1 MLINSM
7 HTGTCEFGRDQHQE
21 ITRARAMAA
30 EEAQAGS
37 VHIFYSYA
45 HDDEKFRNELHNHFG
60 LLRQQRLITEWYDR
74 DIDAG
79 ADWKDQIDNH
89 LNMAHIIL
97 LLISADFIASEYC
110 YSIEMQRALERHQ
123 SGSARVIPILLRPAN
138 WEEAPF
144 AKLQVLPRNKE
155 AISTWE
161 NQDLAYTEIAIA
173 IRAIVERRK
182 NDSSDLA
189 DFTESTDPQTH
200 SDSSGHQHIEVP
212 VLRGSTGEGIRIP
225 TDVLNALEN
234 LSRCQQRVSEL
245 KSVHHMLHEIEQS
258 LVGLT
263 GTIQIPLLIDSNT
276 EKVATFKAVKNL
288 LQQVRQKIN
297 NLALFAA
304 EEMIALEEERLVFNS
319 GGVQGPF
326 WVTELLAAQ
335 YAFEAS
341 MKEQNVKEMDMRA
354 AELLDKCDSH
364 LYLID
369 RRLLKAVKEV
379 ESILDHI
386 LRSVR

>member
-1 MLINSM
+1 MMINSM

-304 EEMIALEEERLVFNS
+304 EEM
-319 GGVQGPF
+319 
-326 WVTELLAAQ
+326 
-335 YAFEAS
+335 
-341 MKEQNVKEMDMRA
+341 
-354 AELLDKCDSH
+354 
-364 LYLID
+364 
-369 RRLLKAVKEV
+369 
-379 ESILDHI
+379 
-386 LRSVR
+386 

>member
-1 MLINSM
+1 MNFTIILACYVN
-7 HTGTCEFGRDQHQE
+7 R
-21 ITRARAMAA
+21 
-30 EEAQAGS
+30 
-37 VHIFYSYA
+37 
-45 HDDEKFRNELHNHFG
+45 G
-60 LLRQQRLITEWYDR
+60 LL
-74 DIDAG
+74 
-79 ADWKDQIDNH
+79 
-89 LNMAHIIL
+89 LNGM
-97 LLISADFIASEYC
+97 
-110 YSIEMQRALERHQ
+110 
-123 SGSARVIPILLRPAN
+123 ILLRPAN

-276 EKVATFKAVKNL
+276 EIKNL